1 MKLLN
6 PAIKEWA
13 DKIYQV
19 DRQKFQRIAGWIK
32 GAERTYSVE
41 TIVATLKDFYPYAK
55 DVSAQWW
62 PYLDKALDQ
71 HEGRINGSNAQAES
85 EARKK
90 EALGQFG
97 AIMDG
102 IRAGKGL
109 P

>member
-6 PAIKEWA
+6 PEIKEWA

-41 TIVATLKDFYPYAK
+41 TIVATLKDFYPHAK
-55 DVSAQWW
+55 AVSNHWW
-62 PYLDKALDQ
+62 PYLDKALEQ

-85 EARKK
+85 EQHKK
-90 EALGQFG
+90 ESLGQFG
-97 AIMDG
+97 AILDR
-102 IRAGKGL
+102 IRDGKGL